1 MLQVMILSMF
11 LIAIGISG
19 CSSAQP
25 VVSVPQRCIVPYTPE
40 PVIDNT
46 LCAGNVKCVH
56 DKVLKNYEAM
66 KAYAEELKNNSE
78 VCR

>member
-1 MLQVMILSMF
+1 MSHATILSML
-11 LIAIGISG
+11 LIAINISG
-19 CSSAQP
+19 CSSTKQTVP
-25 VVSVPQRCIVPYTPE
+25 VPQRCVVPYTPE
-40 PVIDNT
+40 PVIDNAP
-46 LCAGNVKCVH
+46 CAGNVKCVH